1 MTQPDAQ
8 LGDVTARHRFD
19 IERLAAHL
27 EQHLP
32 AFRGP
37 LTVKQ
42 FQGGQ
47 SNPTY
52 RITTADR
59 QAVCW

>member
-1 MTQPDAQ
+1 MTQ
-8 LGDVTARHRFD
+8 LGEVTARHRFD
-19 IERLAAHL
+19 VERLAAHL

-37 LTVKQ
+37 LTVQQ

-52 RITTADR
+52 LLTTEAG
-59 QAVCW
+59 AT